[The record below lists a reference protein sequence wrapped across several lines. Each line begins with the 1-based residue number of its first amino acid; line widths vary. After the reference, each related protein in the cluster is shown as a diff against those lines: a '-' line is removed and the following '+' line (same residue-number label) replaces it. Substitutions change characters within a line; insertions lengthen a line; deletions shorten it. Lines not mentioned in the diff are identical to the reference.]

1 MADSILKVSG
11 LRKSYRKKIILNNV
25 SFEVH
30 SGEIIGIV
38 GANGCGKSTLLRM
51 LAGADKPDTGLIEY
65 GGQISSKNP
74 AQFKKYIGYIPQ
86 ENPLFENLSVIDNLR
101 FHYCGCMESLPPVM
115 ERFGIRLPFGIPA
128 VQFAR
133 DYGPL
138 HSRHGR
144 GSHMADDGAA

>member
-65 GGQISSKNP
+65 GGQISSKIRHNSKVHRIYP
-74 AQFKKYIGYIPQ
+74 AGKST
-86 ENPLFENLSVIDNLR
+86 L
-101 FHYCGCMESLPPVM
+101 
-115 ERFGIRLPFGIPA
+115 
-128 VQFAR
+128 
-133 DYGPL
+133 
-138 HSRHGR
+138 
-144 GSHMADDGAA
+144 

>member
-65 GGQISSKNP
+65 GGLEVMKQRNEEKAKILND
-74 AQFKKYIGYIPQ
+74 FLDEIGRAH
-86 ENPLFENLSVIDNLR
+86 V
-101 FHYCGCMESLPPVM
+101 
-115 ERFGIRLPFGIPA
+115 
-128 VQFAR
+128 
-133 DYGPL
+133 
-138 HSRHGR
+138 
-144 GSHMADDGAA
+144 

>member
-86 ENPLFENLSVIDNLR
+86 ENPLFENLS
-101 FHYCGCMESLPPVM
+101 
-115 ERFGIRLPFGIPA
+115 
-128 VQFAR
+128 
-133 DYGPL
+133 
-138 HSRHGR
+138 
-144 GSHMADDGAA
+144 